1 MASANGME
9 AILGFVGQLGLP
21 NPIVIVQELQRLNA
35 NLEAMHP
42 SIQALAQS
50 MGNFTP
56 AEVNRLVT
64 ALDRAS
70 ASGEQLYQKMWGG
83 GR

>member
-1 MASANGME
+1 MAQNPNGLE
-9 AILGFVGQLGLP
+9 AIMGFVGQLGLP

-42 SIQALAQS
+42 SIQSLAQG
-50 MGNFTP
+50 MANFTP
-56 AEVNRLVT
+56 QEVNRLVE
-64 ALDRAS
+64 ALNRAS

-83 GR
+83 